1 MQLQDFQALLPA
13 FTAFLR
19 PFLACFPNRN
29 SQQHFQTYCRGLLST
44 RPRKSVEP
52 IALAGGPAVR
62 TLQVF
67 LADRPWDEDRLRTM
81 MQQHVLRTLESTTG
95 DDLGTIG
102 LIDETSCRKWGDQ
115 TPGVQR
121 QYLGCEGKIE
131 NGIVTVHFAVAK
143 GTYSA
148 LLDGDLYLP
157 KSWADDRQRCRDAGI
172 PDEVPFRSKRR
183 IAFDQWVRLRQTGH
197 TFDWLTFDEGYGSK
211 GPFLSL
217 LTMMGQRFV
226 GEAPSNFRVKL
237 PGSQRSR
244 KASTLWSRTALLR
257 GLRIHIT
264 HKTVADSVWR
274 VVERRVQ
281 VRGHAMRMIA
291 AIKESNGEKKYFVS
305 NDLDTPL
312 SKLFAVAMRRWQ
324 IENAFRLAKQEAGL
338 MDYEGR
344 KYRGLIRHL
353 TMCLVVLAFVAE
365 ATESLRGE
373 KSTGD
378 GGAGVPEAERW
389 LRPSAA
395 PPHGSEL
402 GRTDRRSDPVPS
414 AA

>member
-44 RPRKSVEP
+44 QPRKSVEP

-67 LADRPWDEDRLRTM
+67 LADRPWDEDRLRTL
-81 MQQHVLRTLESTTG
+81 MQQHVLRTLEATSG

-102 LIDETSCRKWGDQ
+102 LIDETSCRKWGNQ

-157 KSWADDRQRCRDAGI
+157 KSWADDRQRCRQAGI
-172 PDEVPFRSKRR
+172 PDEVPFRSKWR
-183 IAFDQWVRLRQTGH
+183 IAFDQWVRLRQVGH
-197 TFDWLTFDEGYGSK
+197 TFDWLSFDEGYGSK
-211 GPFLSL
+211 VPFLSL
-217 LTMMGQRFV
+217 LTMMGQRYI
-226 GEAPSNFRVKL
+226 GEVPTNFRVRL
-237 PGSQRSR
+237 RCSNSSR
-244 KASTLWSRTALLR
+244 EARTLWSRTALMR
-257 GLRIHIT
+257 GTRIQVT
-264 HKTVADSVWR
+264 HQTVADSVWR
-274 VVERRVQ
+274 VVERRVL
-281 VRGHAMRMIA
+281 VNGDAMRVIA
-291 AIKESNGEKKYFVS
+291 AIKESNGETKYFVS

-324 IENAFRLAKQEAGL
+324 IENSFRLAKQEAGL

-344 KYRGLIRHL
+344 KYRGLMRHL
-353 TMCLVVLAFVAE
+353 TLCLVVLAFVVE

-389 LRPSAA
+389 LQPSAA
-395 PPHGSEL
+395 PPHGPEL
-402 GRTDRRSDPVPS
+402 ERTDRHRDPVPS

>member
-19 PFLACFPNRN
+19 PFLACFPHPNT
-29 SQQHFQTYCRGLLST
+29 QQHFQTYCRGLLST
-44 RPRKSVEP
+44 QPRKSVEP

-81 MQQHVLRTLESTTG
+81 MQQHVLRTLESTTA

-121 QYLGCEGKIE
+121 QYLGCEGKVE
-131 NGIVTVHFAVAK
+131 NGIVTVQFAVAR

-148 LLDGDLYLP
+148 LVDGDLYLP

-172 PDEVPFRSKRR
+172 PDEVPFRSKWR
-183 IAFDQWVRLRQTGH
+183 IAFDQWVRLRQAGQ

-211 GPFLSL
+211 VPFLSL
-217 LTMMGQRFV
+217 LTLMGQRFV
-226 GEAPSNFRVKL
+226 GEVPRNFRLKL
-237 PGSQRSR
+237 QGSVRSR
-244 KASTLWSRTALLR
+244 EAGTLWSRTALRR
-257 GLRIHIT
+257 GTRIRIT
-264 HKTVADSVWR
+264 HQTVADSVWR
-274 VVERRVQ
+274 VVQRRVL
-281 VRGHAMRMIA
+281 VNGDPMRVIA
-291 AIKESNGEKKYFVS
+291 AIKESSGEKKYFVT
-305 NDLDTPL
+305 NDNDSPL
-312 SKLFAVAMRRWQ
+312 SLILRVAMRRWS

-353 TMCLVVLAFVAE
+353 TLCLVVLAFVAE
-365 ATESLRGE
+365 ATESLRGK

-378 GGAGVPEAERW
+378 GGAGVPEVERW

-395 PPHGSEL
+395 APHGPDSE
-402 GRTDRRSDPVPS
+402 RTDRRSDLVPS